1 MLYNQISLCYNNF
14 ILLQSMPRFK
24 PENIDKNYKVF
35 EVVLM
40 QWRQEKVAGHPNLH
54 WLGFTTGK

>member
-1 MLYNQISLCYNNF
+1 
-14 ILLQSMPRFK
+14 MPRFK
-24 PENIDKNYKVF
+24 PENMDKNYKVF